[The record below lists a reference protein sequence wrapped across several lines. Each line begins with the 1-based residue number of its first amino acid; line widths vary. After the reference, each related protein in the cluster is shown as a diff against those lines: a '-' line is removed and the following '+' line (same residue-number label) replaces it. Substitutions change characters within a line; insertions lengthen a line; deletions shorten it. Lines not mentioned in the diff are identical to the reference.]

1 MAEENSAENRPDRRS
16 AVREPPKRF
25 HSVEMKIDSL
35 PIYLFK
41 LKDIS
46 SNGACFLVK
55 EGSSILKHLK
65 VGQVLNM
72 KYHANDEMEPSEV
85 FKSEIKYI
93 QNNVEGQ
100 FKGHYSVGI
109 MLLEKQIQTQPQYVG
124 KPSDNEPFMTE
135 ID

>member
-1 MAEENSAENRPDRRS
+1 MAEDISAKEPCDRRS
-16 AVREPPKRF
+16 VPREPSKKF
-25 HSVEMKIDSL
+25 HSVEMKLASL

-41 LKDIS
+41 LKDVS

-65 VGQVLNM
+65 VGQILNM
-72 KYHANDEMEPSEV
+72 RYHSEDEIEPSEV

-93 QNNVEGQ
+93 EKNIEGP

-109 MLLEKQIQTQPQYVG
+109 MLLEKQSQMNLQ
-124 KPSDNEPFMTE
+124 D
-135 ID
+135 D

>member
-1 MAEENSAENRPDRRS
+1 MAEENSAKDHQDRRS
-16 AVREPPKRF
+16 EVREPSKRF
-25 HSVEMKIDSL
+25 HSVEMKIGSL

-46 SNGACFLVK
+46 SKGACFLVK

-65 VGQVLNM
+65 VGQVLDM
-72 KYHANDEMEPSEV
+72 KYHANDEMEPSEI

-93 QNNVEGQ
+93 QNNLDGQ
-100 FKGHYSVGI
+100 FKGHYSIGI
-109 MLLEKQIQTQPQYVG
+109 MLLEKQIQTHQQDDSEL
-124 KPSDNEPFMTE
+124 SDNEQFMTE